1 MKWNSWNT
9 ADADRRGTADT
20 LPGAGSLGF
29 AVHELPGMELSGM
42 ELPGVCSLV
51 QRLPGKE
58 LPGVCSLV
66 QWLPGKELPGVCTLI
81 QQPPYTEYLWHRIP
95 LPPAPDLTLVC
106 QDATIYVTVRYI
118 QENRMSDDLPG
129 ENRKR

>member
-1 MKWNSWNT
+1 MIPVP
-9 ADADRRGTADT
+9 GT
-20 LPGAGSLGF
+20 GSLGF
-29 AVHELPGMELSGM
+29 AVHEQPGMELSGM
-42 ELPGVCSLV
+42 ELPGVCSLI
-51 QRLPGKE
+51 
-58 LPGVCSLV
+58 

-106 QDATIYVTVRYI
+106 QDATIYVTVRYV

>member
-1 MKWNSWNT
+1 MIPVP
-9 ADADRRGTADT
+9 GT
-20 LPGAGSLGF
+20 GSLGF
-29 AVHELPGMELSGM
+29 AVHEQPGKEQPGMEQPGMELPGM

-51 QRLPGKE
+51 QWLPGKE

-66 QWLPGKELPGVCTLI
+66 QRLPGKELPGVCTLI